1 MRKEKSQQYQQKI
14 DACKVTDPKIGWKI
28 INSLTGKGNKTTRI
42 NDILINDC
50 LGFGPAPL
58 EGKAILVK

>member
-1 MRKEKSQQYQQKI
+1 MRKEKSHYYRQKI
-14 DACKVTDPKIGWKI
+14 DACKATDPEIGWKI

-58 EGKAILVK
+58 EGKAIFVK

>member
-1 MRKEKSQQYQQKI
+1 MRKEKSHYYRQKI
-14 DACKVTDPKIGWKI
+14 DACKATDPEIRWKI
-28 INSLTGKGNKTTRI
+28 INSLTGKGNKTTLT

-58 EGKAILVK
+58 ESKAILVK